1 MHLWQCAK
9 HKCSISA
16 FCCYSKTS
24 FHLKVYKFL
33 DREGRFQASKCSQKG
48 EIQNQS
54 RHLLFRQ
61 TGKTQMPALFPFCL
75 LRQSAEG
82 QTAVYFSLTMFIWNQ
97 TRDRSL
103 GTFFS
108 TNACLVYWSKTC
120 LDRNLGSSGSSRG
133 WFGLDAIYLTPNRK
147 LWIGRCGQL
156 KHSFLCCLSV
166 LLFFSCKAMK
176 CNSFLVNQY
185 VKAI

>member
-33 DREGRFQASKCSQKG
+33 DREGRFQASKCSQKV

-61 TGKTQMPALFPFCL
+61 TGETQMPALFPFCL

-82 QTAVYFSLTMFIWNQ
+82 QTAVYFSLAMFIWNQ

-103 GTFFS
+103 GTFFF
-108 TNACLVYWSKTC
+108 NQCLLGLLKQNMLRSQSGQRWLFQGVVWTWCHLLDPKQEA
-120 LDRNLGSSGSSRG
+120 LDR
-133 WFGLDAIYLTPNRK
+133 T
-147 LWIGRCGQL
+147 LWTTETFVSL
-156 KHSFLCCLSV
+156 LSV
-166 LLFFSCKAMK
+166 CASIFFM
-176 CNSFLVNQY
+176 
-185 VKAI
+185 